1 MTDMLVK
8 LYTLPP
14 LAPALDKQRAGGVDI
29 RRPLAPEKH
38 LVLKWVGDNFYPH
51 WASECD
57 VAFARTP
64 IACFIAVERGQII
77 GFACYDATRL
87 NFFGP
92 TGVGP
97 AARGRGTGTALLL
110 AALHAMY
117 EQGYGYA
124 IIGDVGPLDYYVKTV
139 SAVEIADSTP
149 GVYAGMLRTP

>member
-14 LAPALDKQRAGGVDI
+14 LAPALEKQRADGVDI
-29 RRPLAPEKH
+29 RRPLGPEKH
-38 LVLKWVGDNFYPH
+38 LVLNWIGQNFYPH
-51 WASECD
+51 WASEGD

-64 IACFIAVERGQII
+64 ISCFIAVEQGQII
-77 GFACYDATRL
+77 GFACYDTTCL

-110 AALHAMY
+110 AALHAMH

-124 IIGDVGPLDYYVKTV
+124 IIGDVGPVDYYAKTV
-139 SAVEIADSTP
+139 GAVVIADSTP
-149 GVYAGMLRTP
+149 GVYAGLMRSA